1 MVKKTPL
8 QDKKKTFISSPTP
21 VKPFLVSPLFSLF
34 FSSVSLNTVFPL
46 GMSLLSLLLS
56 FFKKWLMLRS
66 SPSVPE
72 CFSAH
77 YFFPCCPL
85 KCNYCGGCHQVG
97 RGSKY
102 INKYIV
108 VEKKWGKNRR
118 RSEE

>member
-1 MVKKTPL
+1 
-8 QDKKKTFISSPTP
+8 
-21 VKPFLVSPLFSLF
+21 
-34 FSSVSLNTVFPL
+34 
-46 GMSLLSLLLS
+46 
-56 FFKKWLMLRS
+56 MLRS

-108 VEKKWGKNRR
+108 VEKKWGEKQEKERR
-118 RSEE
+118 VVERRKDKEKWQQRGIRGEMREG